1 MSNADIAA
9 SGQQYIM
16 NTYGRFPLSFVRG
29 EGTRLWD
36 ADGKAYLDFVGGIA
50 VCILGHCHPQLV
62 TALKKQA
69 ETLWHV
75 SNLYW
80 IQPQINAAAK
90 LVEGS
95 GLDKVFFCNSG
106 AEAVEAAIKLSRKYF
121 YRQGQPQRNHIISFL
136 QSFHGRTLAAVTATG
151 QAKYQ
156 EGFAP
161 LVEGFH
167 YAEFNN
173 LESVKN
179 LISEKTAAI
188 LIEPVQGEGGI
199 RPAKAGFLKGLRELC
214 DSEGILLI
222 FDEVQCG
229 TGRTGNLF
237 AYQNYGV
244 KPDIVAIAKGLGGG
258 FPIGAML
265 SSEQAASGFAPGD
278 HASTFGGNPLATAV
292 AEQVLNII
300 SARPFLERVRQA
312 GHILMDKLQ
321 AIADRR
327 IVEVRGLGLMVGI
340 EMSVEV
346 SPIINRCMEKGLLL
360 VGAGPKV
367 VRMVPPLTVSDE
379 EIEQAVSIFARVLEE
394 SAGS

>member
-360 VGAGPKV
+360 VGAGPK
-367 VRMVPPLTVSDE
+367 
-379 EIEQAVSIFARVLEE
+379 EIGRAHV
-394 SAGS
+394 